1 MSACASQ
8 TWENIT
14 TAQWNSIKNTI
25 AAKFKVVIT
34 TDSGTISQA
43 GFTVTWNYGA
53 PNPTTPGP
61 LMIQVT
67 ESPLLIPCSAINSSI
82 SGIVTGCQ

>member
-14 TAQWNSIKNTI
+14 PAQWNSIKNTI

-43 GFTVTWNYGA
+43 GFTVTWNYVA
-53 PNPTTPGP
+53 PNPTTSGP
-61 LMIQVT
+61 LTIQVT

-82 SGIVTGCQ
+82 SGIVTGSQ